1 MSKISK
7 IGKINNKLLE
17 QDFNKNEKI
26 GNTDELRANKIP
38 RIHIKDVDS
47 NEMKVPNHKEY
58 KTFKSKSYKTNELKQ
73 ICKYYSLHISGTKP
87 ILISRIYNYLLKTN
101 FAIIIQSRTRAYLRR
116 TYNKLFGDALFKR
129 SLCKN
134 DCDFF
139 TLEQVSKIPYNQ
151 FISVRCNNNI
161 WGFDLLSLFNLFV
174 KTENTVI
181 FNPYSREEL
190 DYQNLLKI
198 RKIIFMAP
206 ILNNPVNIILNA
218 NDDKFC
224 RRKNLEFKCLDLFHE
239 IDELGNYT
247 KAEWFL
253 SLNKYEIIKFI
264 RELIDIWEYRAQLSS
279 TTKAE
284 ICYPYGQPFISY
296 LNIKSPISANF
307 FQMQDVALNIIGKFV
322 KSAFNKEN
330 RILGA
335 NFVLCALTLV
345 NSEAAESLP
354 WLYQSVINY

>member
-1 MSKISK
+1 MSQISK
-7 IGKINNKLLE
+7 LNKKLQD
-17 QDFNKNEKI
+17 QDFDKNDI
-26 GNTDELRANKIP
+26 IDSSNGFRANKIP
-38 RIHIKDVDS
+38 RINIKNIDS
-47 NEMKVPNHKEY
+47 DQLKIPNYREY
-58 KTFKSKSYKTNELKQ
+58 KTFKNKIYKTYELKE
-73 ICKYYSLHISGTKP
+73 ICKHYILHVSGTKP
-87 ILISRIYNYLLKTN
+87 ILTFRIYNYLLKTN
-101 FAIIIQSRTRAYLRR
+101 FAIIIQSRTRGKLRR

-134 DCDFF
+134 SSDFF
-139 TLEQVSKIPYNQ
+139 TMDEVSQIPYNQ

-161 WGFDLLSLFNLFV
+161 WGFDLLSLFNLFI

-190 DYQNLLKI
+190 DYKILLNIK
-198 RKIIFMAP
+198 KIIHMAP
-206 ILNNPVNIILNA
+206 ILNNPVNIVLNA
-218 NDDKFC
+218 HNDKFC
-224 RRKNLEFKCLDLFHE
+224 KRKNLEFKCLDLFHE

-253 SLNKYEIIKFI
+253 SLNKYEIIRFI

-279 TTKAE
+279 ATKAK
-284 ICYPYGQPFISY
+284 ICYPYGQPFLYY
-296 LNIKSPISANF
+296 LNIRSPISTSLL
-307 FQMQDVALNIIGKFV
+307 QIQDVALNIIGKFIQT
-322 KSAFNKEN
+322 ALNKEN